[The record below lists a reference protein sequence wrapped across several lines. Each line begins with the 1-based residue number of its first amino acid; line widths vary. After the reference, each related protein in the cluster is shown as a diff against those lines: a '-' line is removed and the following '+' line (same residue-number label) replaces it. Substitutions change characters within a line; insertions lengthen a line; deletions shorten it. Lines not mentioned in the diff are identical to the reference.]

1 MIKGFLGDSDGKES
15 ICNAKDLGSIPVLGR
30 SPGEGDG
37 NPLVFLPGEFHGQSS
52 LVGYS
57 SWGCKES
64 DTTERLTLQKKNK
77 KINAIQIV
85 QIYMYL

>member
-1 MIKGFLGDSDGKES
+1 MVKNPFAIAGYV
-15 ICNAKDLGSIPVLGR
+15 GSIPVLGR